1 MLHFAFLMMVV
12 YNDDD
17 GPQKDLWSERKYQ
30 QLIPT
35 DMELIDFFHYSV
47 QEYNDVIF
55 QMKLENFSLSG

>member
-35 DMELIDFFHYSV
+35 DMELIDFFSLFSTGV
-47 QEYNDVIF
+47 Q
-55 QMKLENFSLSG
+55 